1 MLIGVN
7 KEVKFLSVL
16 ILFTVMS
23 ICLLTYEFF
32 SYSIVT
38 RESIIS
44 RDNVFRK
51 QVNYK
56 LEDINN
62 ISVSAFIERIRRKN
76 RIVLYYTIYTNDG
89 KTIEL
94 NESKEFWE
102 KIVDL
107 DKYLESK
114 GLKIKRQKIDLNTMI
129 MLGREY
135 GFRKENGIDD
145 VIDQIFI
152 VEKSSDEFFY

>member
-1 MLIGVN
+1 M
-7 KEVKFLSVL
+7 
-16 ILFTVMS
+16 
-23 ICLLTYEFF
+23 
-32 SYSIVT
+32 
-38 RESIIS
+38 
-44 RDNVFRK
+44 
-51 QVNYK
+51 
-56 LEDINN
+56 EDINN

-152 VEKSSDEFFY
+152 VEKSSDEFFLLKNWYIV